1 MEFTQVWY
9 THETLGANPMSL
21 QDAGTV
27 DVAAGAQLAEL
38 FPIPVLTYEW
48 PDPAQLNAD
57 LQQTIM
63 GRMERSP
70 GVVKTN
76 RGGWQSNTDLQTWTD
91 PPVRVLLQRIQTL
104 MRELVRRTVR
114 NVQAAHLQDWEV
126 LGWANV
132 NQKGHFNRA
141 HHHIGARS
149 QWSGIYYV
157 QVGDLRPNAGVT
169 GRTVFEDRSMVPK
182 ETINNPDPFERQ
194 VTVMPKNGLMVIFP
208 ASLYHSVE
216 PYSGEGVRI
225 TIAFNLWN
233 PAFTV
238 PFYPGME
245 SRGWMWTNFRGLM
258 LIPTKAPEK
267 ARALA
272 SIPKYLLARRPPAS
286 LRPAEWR
293 HYLRT
298 AVDHAFANA
307 SERAQAKQISRS

>member
-1 MEFTQVWY
+1 M
-9 THETLGANPMSL
+9 NR
-21 QDAGTV
+21 QDTGV
-27 DVAAGAQLAEL
+27 DVATGAELAEL
-38 FPIPVLTYEW
+38 FPIPVLTYQW
-48 PDPAQLNAD
+48 PDSARLNAD
-57 LQQTIM
+57 LQKVILEK
-63 GRMERSP
+63 MERSP

-76 RGGWQSNTDLQTWTD
+76 RGGWQSNTDLQTWAE
-91 PPVRVLLQRIQTL
+91 PAVRALLQRIQL
-104 MRELVRRTVR
+104 MMRELVRRTVSS
-114 NVQAAHLQDWEV
+114 VQDTHLRQWDV

-157 QVGDLRPNAGVT
+157 QVGDLRPNASVT
-169 GRTVFEDRSMVPK
+169 GRTVFEDRSLVPK
-182 ETINNPDPFERQ
+182 EILNNPDPFERQ

-216 PYSGEGVRI
+216 AYSGEGVRI

-245 SRGWMWTNFRGLM
+245 SRSWMWTNFRGLM

-267 ARALA
+267 VRALA
-272 SIPKYLLARRPPAS
+272 SLPRYLFARRPPAS
-286 LRPAEWR
+286 LRPVEWR
-293 HYLRT
+293 HYIRT

-307 SERAQAKQISRS
+307 SEKPPMKPTSRP

>member
-1 MEFTQVWY
+1 
-9 THETLGANPMSL
+9 MSR
-21 QDAGTV
+21 QHADAA
-27 DVAAGAQLAEL
+27 DVLTDAQLSEL
-38 FPIPVLTYEW
+38 FPTPVLTYEW
-48 PDPAQLNAD
+48 PDSRKLNAD
-57 LQQTIM
+57 LTTVV
-63 GRMERSP
+63 MEKMQVSP

-76 RGGWQSNTDLQTWTD
+76 RGGWQSNTDLQTWAA
-91 PPVRVLLQRIQTL
+91 PPIQLLMDRIQTM
-104 MRELVRRTVR
+104 MRELVRRTVPSA
-114 NVQAAHLQDWEV
+114 QAPHLQPWQI
-126 LGWANV
+126 LAWANV
-132 NQKGHFNRA
+132 NRKGHFNRA

-157 QVGDLRPNAGVT
+157 DVGDLSPQASVT

-182 ETINNPDPFERQ
+182 ETVNDPDPFARE
-194 VTVMPKNGLMVIFP
+194 VTIMPKNGLMVIFP

-216 PYSGEGVRI
+216 PYSGDGVRI
-225 TIAFNLWN
+225 TIAFNMYS

-272 SIPKYLLARRPPAS
+272 LIPRYLFARRPPAS
-286 LRPAEWR
+286 VRPGEWR

-298 AVDHAFANA
+298 AIDHAFANA
-307 SERAQAKQISRS
+307 SERTHAKPPSRARTTPGRD